1 MEQEIRQETGLGDL
15 FILDRTNDYAGR
27 DVLYSFALDE
37 LLCRHT
43 GKGGPSICHI
53 WRYPRG
59 FVMGLR
65 DSRLPGAGEAQRRLE
80 AEGWS
85 AVVRNSGG
93 AAVPLDLGVIN
104 ISIILP
110 KPSVQSFHFHDDF
123 ERMYALIRLALEE
136 TSCEVQKGEISGAY
150 CPGEYDLS
158 INGMKFCG
166 IAQRRQTHASIVQ
179 AFVVAEGSG
188 RERTRLVRS
197 FYDQAAIGEGPFD
210 HPVVTDTSTA
220 SLQELTRLGVHAGA
234 AFVSAVKR
242 VLRSLQTEAGLMA
255 AEAMLAMPSE
265 EQVLQMA
272 DVLRSRY
279 KIGG

>member
-1 MEQEIRQETGLGDL
+1 MEQEIKQEAGLSDL
-15 FILDRTNDYAGR
+15 FILDRTDDYAGR

-37 LLCRHT
+37 LLCRHA

-65 DSRLPGAGEAQRRLE
+65 DSRLPGAAEAQRRLE

-85 AVVRNSGG
+85 TVVRNSGG

-104 ISIILP
+104 ISLILP

-123 ERMYALIRLALEE
+123 ERMYALIRMAMED
-136 TSCEVQKGEISGAY
+136 TGCRVRKGEISGAY

-158 INGMKFCG
+158 INGFKFCG

-179 AFVVAEGSG
+179 AFVVAEGAG
-188 RERTRLVRS
+188 RERTRLVRT
-197 FYDQAAIGEGPFD
+197 FYDQAAMGEGPFD
-210 HPVVTDTSTA
+210 HPVVTDESTA
-220 SLQELTRLGVHAGA
+220 SLEELTRLGSHAGA
-234 AFVSAVKR
+234 AFVSSVKR
-242 VLRSLQTEAGLMA
+242 VVRSLQTEAGLMA
-255 AEAMLAMPSE
+255 AEATLAMPSE
-265 EQVLQMA
+265 EQVLQMVG
-272 DVLRSRY
+272 VLRTRY
-279 KIGG
+279 AIEG